1 MNTQLITP
9 AATVL
14 VIRDGKSD
22 IEVFMVERSN
32 RPPFGNLFVFPGG
45 KIDASDQDSRAHSL
59 CKSISDD
66 EASALLGINE
76 NGLSYWIACV
86 RECFEEVGILLAE
99 KKDGAKLDL
108 NGIEKEKY
116 QSYRQDLLNG
126 DISFYDICSKENLEL
141 MTENI
146 APFSHWITPDVEIK
160 RFDTRFFIACLP
172 DNQTGI
178 HDGNELVNSLWI
190 SPQEALKKAYAGE
203 ISMIMPTIKNLEQCV
218 GFNTSEELLNHQKQ
232 LTNEDIPPILPKFFK
247 KNGNWVGLLPG
258 DDGYDEA

>member
-45 KIDASDQDSRAHSL
+45 KIDTSDNDSRAHSL

-86 RECFEEVGILLAE
+86 RECFEEVGILLATR
-99 KKDGAKLDL
+99 KDGEELDL
-108 NGIEKEKY
+108 NGSDKQKFNDYRKMLIENQISFKEICH
-116 QSYRQDLLNG
+116 QEGLLLNL
-126 DISFYDICSKENLEL
+126 DSIE
-141 MTENI
+141 
-146 APFSHWITPDVEIK
+146 PFSHWITPKIEIK
-160 RFDTRFFIACLP
+160 HIVR
-172 DNQTGI
+172 
-178 HDGNELVNSLWI
+178 I
-190 SPQEALKKAYAGE
+190 SEGR
-203 ISMIMPTIKNLEQCV
+203 SNLASKIC
-218 GFNTSEELLNHQKQ
+218 
-232 LTNEDIPPILPKFFK
+232 II
-247 KNGNWVGLLPG
+247 
-258 DDGYDEA
+258 

>member
-1 MNTQLITP
+1 
-9 AATVL
+9 
-14 VIRDGKSD
+14 
-22 IEVFMVERSN
+22 
-32 RPPFGNLFVFPGG
+32 
-45 KIDASDQDSRAHSL
+45 
-59 CKSISDD
+59 
-66 EASALLGINE
+66 
-76 NGLSYWIACV
+76 
-86 RECFEEVGILLAE
+86 
-99 KKDGAKLDL
+99 
-108 NGIEKEKY
+108 
-116 QSYRQDLLNG
+116 
-126 DISFYDICSKENLEL
+126 
-141 MTENI
+141 